1 MKIILKTAEINAI
14 IGTINRTNLMM
25 FQKLKAANISKDFV
39 GENLEAPEKL
49 KYTTAPKVSSYMK
62 VFTMVK
68 THEEVSI
75 EVNPVFVKEFIQTS
89 SKSVA
94 PLLDSFVSCLKF
106 LDSTRKESEALYDK
120 WFKLPPT
127 TPKNDG

>member
-25 FQKLKAANISKDFV
+25 FQKLKAANISKHFV
-39 GENLEAPEKL
+39 GDNLEAPAKL
-49 KYTTAPKVSSYMK
+49 EYNAKPEVDSYMK
-62 VFTMVK
+62 VFTVVK
-68 THEEVSI
+68 THEEVII

-106 LDSTRKESEALYDK
+106 LDSTKKESEALYNK

-127 TPKNDG
+127 TPKSDE